1 MRFIL
6 PATLVVVL
14 DQITKHVV
22 WRNGQNYD
30 IIDGYLHITLVKN
43 AGAAFGL
50 LQGGRVFFIIASV
63 IAAVFI
69 VYAAAK
75 MPREQSLKRFY
86 LAIILGGAIGNLI
99 DRVLAGEVID
109 FIRIGIAGHYWPV
122 FNVADMGVSI
132 GAVLLLIGLL
142 RAQRED
148 DDLAR
153 AADATSPQPD
163 PGEDPTARR

>member
-75 MPREQSLKRFY
+75 MPREQSLKRFC
-86 LAIILGGAIGNLI
+86 LAIILGGAIGNVI
-99 DRVLAGEVID
+99 DRVMYGHVVD
-109 FIRIGIAGHYWPV
+109 FLLFYYREWQYPA
-122 FNVADMGVSI
+122 FNVADSAITIGVI
-132 GAVLLLIGLL
+132 LIVFDGFFLERKRGGR
-142 RAQRED
+142 RASD
-148 DDLAR
+148 F
-153 AADATSPQPD
+153 PQSN
-163 PGEDPTARR
+163 